1 MRAAFDYVLTRHI
14 RDILDPRL
22 LAYAGHYFGKQ
33 QSSCYQLTH
42 YPDMVGLHDSTD
54 AVFHV
59 FNRPHGLSHQ
69 SPASSELNV
78 VIRTASAFARFD
90 PFIASR
96 AWNASGNATPD
107 RFQEQLKEGIEKIGK
122 GVRAGQVRNDA
133 EAIDKVL
140 ETSTAM
146 EVMLK
151 AQEPPEKTLYPT
163 AGVDF
168 AKSNLDARVVLED
181 SVRNGLQIFLS
192 ALLQQLQCCD
202 KGHFLR
208 LKLNG
213 FINQVDPQ
221 SRLFFDAH
229 LSSQYIWTPPRWVQ
243 SRCIIANDI
252 KTPEGTGCHILRNA
266 EERNENLS
274 ILLEEASNQQPE
286 VGAQEPRKAGC
297 LLPQTTKVQL
307 DGFFPLKSP
316 AAPTKSLWELL
327 KQGDAGRYPSE
338 DENSE
343 FFSPEDKEMICLNLA
358 LSLLHLSTT
367 HWRRPSWC
375 SDRNTGE
382 GIFFLRDPATQKIV
396 DKTHPYLSCQLHD
409 RPKSR
414 DDDNLVCDPQLLDFA
429 KLIMEIRMWKR
440 LPLSCREGKL
450 SKEQLR
456 LDLLKLIND
465 RRHFR
470 DKDDMFKRAVKAC
483 LDTAGKEAAQD
494 ETSKDRLHNYIFD
507 KIVRPLDHYAEF
519 PEFSTSTSTD
529 SLSENPEE
537 PQDSL
542 FDWKKEYNTA
552 EDKFSRAQGFLDNME
567 HFVDRHIRKPASDN
581 PLPKH
586 RSEKIRI
593 AVIDSGVSINDP
605 IIRSARK
612 HEKIRKCRNFSSLNP
627 DDCDDRLGHGTMVAR
642 LLMDVAPEAELF
654 IAKVSSDTEQY
665 IPKSKLYCIAKAIN
679 WAVQVWNVDIITM
692 SIALK
697 EENPDIDEELN
708 EALDPSYGGAT
719 RKIIFAAAGNN
730 SGGNARRSW
739 PARKDSV
746 IAVHVTD
753 GLGTGVNINPSSEG
767 EVCFATLGCD
777 IKYTWYDEDND
788 GDVYISG
795 TSFATPIAAGIA
807 ANVMEFA
814 RHRVND
820 LNEERKKRLYSAG
833 CMKQI
838 FKAMSDKRGDYYY
851 VQPWTFWDDRFRG
864 GRWKNRDLPPNDP
877 DNIGLALKYII
888 TDY

>member
-1 MRAAFDYVLTRHI
+1 ML
-14 RDILDPRL
+14 P
-22 LAYAGHYFGKQ
+22 
-33 QSSCYQLTH
+33 TH
-42 YPDMVGLHDSTD
+42 TLHMVGLRDSTD

-59 FNRPHGLSHQ
+59 FNRGHGLSCP

-78 VIRTASAFARFD
+78 AIRTASAFARFD

-107 RFQEQLKEGIEKIGK
+107 RFQEQVKEGIEQISK
-122 GVRAGQVRNDA
+122 GVRAEQVQNDT
-133 EAIDKVL
+133 EAINKVL
-140 ETSTAM
+140 ETSKAIEIM
-146 EVMLK
+146 VK

-163 AGVDF
+163 ADGDF
-168 AKSNLDARVVLED
+168 TKSSLDARVVLED
-181 SVRNGLQIFLS
+181 SVRNGLQIFLR
-192 ALLQQLQCCD
+192 ALLQQLQCCG

-213 FINQVDPQ
+213 FINQVDAQ
-221 SRLFFDAH
+221 SRLFFDAY
-229 LSSQYIWTPPRWVQ
+229 LSSQYIRTPPRWVQ
-243 SRCIIANDI
+243 SRCIIASGI
-252 KTPEGTGCHILRNA
+252 KTPEDTGCHILRNA

-274 ILLEEASNQQPE
+274 ILLEETSNQQPE
-286 VGAQEPRKAGC
+286 AGALEPRKAEC
-297 LLPQTTKVQL
+297 LLPQTIKVQL
-307 DGFFPLKSP
+307 DDCFPLKSP

-327 KQGDAGRYPSE
+327 KQGDAGRDRNE

-367 HWRRPSWC
+367 HWRSPSWC

-396 DKTHPYLSCQLHD
+396 DKTHPYLSYQLHD
-409 RPKSR
+409 RPKSK
-414 DDDNLVCDPQLLDFA
+414 DDDSITCDPQLLDFA

-440 LPLSCREGKL
+440 LPLSNKGGKL

-456 LDLLKLIND
+456 LYLLTLIND
-465 RRHFR
+465 RGHFR
-470 DKDDMFKRAVKAC
+470 QKDDMFKRAVKAC

-507 KIVRPLDHYAEF
+507 KIVRPLDNYAEF
-519 PEFSTSTSTD
+519 PEFTMSTSAD
-529 SLSENPEE
+529 SLPQTPENPPE
-537 PQDSL
+537 SL
-542 FDWKKEYNTA
+542 FDWKKEDGIT
-552 EDKFSRAQGFLDNME
+552 EDKLSRAKDFLDNME
-567 HFVDRHIRKPASDN
+567 QFVDKHIRNQSCDK

-593 AVIDSGVSINDP
+593 AVIDSGVSIDDP
-605 IIRSARK
+605 IIRRARK
-612 HEKIRKCRNFSSLNP
+612 DGKIRKCRNFSCLDPNNW
-627 DDCDDRLGHGTMVAR
+627 DDKLGHGTMVAR
-642 LLMDVAPEAELF
+642 LLMHVAPEAELF
-654 IAKVSSDTEQY
+654 IAKVSSDKEQN
-665 IPKSKLYCIAKAIN
+665 IPKNKLYCIAK
-679 WAVQVWNVDIITM
+679 VWKVDIITM

-697 EENPDIDEELN
+697 EENPDIDEELD
-708 EALDPSYGGAT
+708 EALDPSYSGVT

-739 PARKDSV
+739 PARKDGV

-753 GLGTGVNINPSSEG
+753 GLGTGVNINPSSGG

-777 IKYTWYDEDND
+777 IKHTWYEGDDE
-788 GDVYISG
+788 GDMYISG

-814 RHRVND
+814 RHRVDN

-864 GRWKNRDLPPNDP
+864 GWWKNRDLPPNDP
-877 DNIGLALKYII
+877 ENIGLALNENAEPPQSMLSKIEAAVKNEAKPAPPTPSVTKI
-888 TDY
+888 SSKSTAI